1 MATERLFGEHHLPEG
16 MRIATNG
23 GKTLDDFSSAI
34 RAALRDSAL
43 ASEGLASKIM
53 SSSFVDDSDTPSIKT
68 HTQKMNDITRE
79 EFNAKLETIEVK
91 MDARV
96 ESVSAKIEAFMAVQA
111 ERDKRM
117 EATVN
122 QISANNAEIKSGL
135 GSMKMTMVLTALSTV
150 IAIVIGVASFNAT
163 LTSNMFSAFQAGKT
177 DSSAQAPAT
186 GTAPPSN
193 SSQAQPSV
201 PAAQNKK

>member
-1 MATERLFGEHHLPEG
+1 MNNYDGRLFEDVHLPKTKYVKDD
-16 MRIATNG
+16 RATPKG
-23 GKTLDDFSSAI
+23 
-34 RAALRDSAL
+34 
-43 ASEGLASKIM
+43 
-53 SSSFVDDSDTPSIKT
+53 
-68 HTQKMNDITRE
+68 HTESMNDITRE

-96 ESVSAKIEAFMAVQA
+96 ESVSAKIDAFMAVQA

-122 QISANNAEIKSGL
+122 QISANHAEIKSGL

-163 LTSNMFSAFQAGKT
+163 LTSNMFSAFQAGKAE
-177 DSSAQAPAT
+177 SSAQAPSSVT
-186 GTAPPSN
+186 LPPPSASPAQ
-193 SSQAQPSV
+193 SSA
-201 PAAQNKK
+201 PASPAKK